1 MLGYADMCQVK
12 LHGGE
17 YVPLEHMECKYGN
30 SLYVDALAGG
40 IMIYADGTMDRS
52 VAFVQANKKEVTAW
66 AEAKGIKTEW
76 PALLQ
81 DIKVRAFVWD
91 DMLKV
96 GKAGGLGDLE
106 TLFNVTLLD
115 GVNGDGP
122 DAWTPANGS
131 LTATNKLQRKVLPAR
146 KLPLLPLLSLLPT
159 PLRRGQWALR
169 PYVRPGKK

>member
-1 MLGYADMCQVK
+1 
-12 LHGGE
+12 
-17 YVPLEHMECKYGN
+17 
-30 SLYVDALAGG
+30 
-40 IMIYADGTMDRS
+40 
-52 VAFVQANKKEVTAW
+52 VQANKKELTAW
-66 AEAKGIKTEW
+66 AESKGIKTEW

-91 DMLKV
+91 DMLRV

-131 LTATNKLQRKVLPAR
+131 LTATNKLQRKVLPA
-146 KLPLLPLLSLLPT
+146 LPPSPLPAPLSPEAS
-159 PLRRGQWALR
+159 GHCSHM
-169 PYVRPGKK
+169 